1 LSSDYFEVVLK
12 RKREKIYKPGDCLLV
27 KKSASD
33 EMTPYFIASGV
44 GEPWIRIII
53 RANDPSDINQDI
65 WQAGKLR
72 VDPEAFNVFP
82 TLASDN
88 NKPTFIC
95 SSVGI
100 SPFLSYM
107 STFPSERINL
117 YVIGEVPNHEW
128 VKSHPQAQV
137 FASVNELEATFEAKM
152 SPIHYICGPTDQAQA
167 MLNMVKRSKIKD
179 KKIKYIDFL

>member
-1 LSSDYFEVVLK
+1 MSDDYFEVVLK

-44 GEPWIRIII
+44 GDPWIRLII
-53 RANDPSDINQDI
+53 RSHNPSDINQDI

-117 YVIGEVPNHEW
+117 YVIGQVPNHEW
-128 VKSHPQAQV
+128 VKAHPQAQIY
-137 FASVNELEATFEAKM
+137 ASVSKLSEQFPAKR
-152 SPIHYICGPTDQAQA
+152 SPNHYICAPHDVAQSIRS
-167 MLNMVKRSKIKD
+167 MLASAKIKE